1 MDHPRPPSRKIHSPA
16 YHPPRQSMAVLPR
29 KRRSFPWIPL
39 IVLAACIACLLPIL
53 SALSYFAYL
62 QIFEHIIPGV
72 KVGDLDLTWMNISQ
86 AAAEINTHWNVER
99 KITVTD
105 GLQTWQIYPGEL
117 GLSVDGYQIAQK
129 AYEVGRFQ
137 SVGDEINQIITS
149 MLEGW
154 PVDLIVGFD
163 PEVAR
168 KGLEKLNAQASKPPQ
183 NARVILQEGT
193 LAALPGELGY
203 AVNVDATMDGLAA
216 DPAIVVASSV
226 LNLELKPVPPAVGDV
241 ASVLAE
247 ADKILNSVLT
257 IAAYDPIS
265 NETTKIPI
273 SRDELAAWLS
283 VSSGESG
290 KNIQVDP
297 ARVVAYLTTLTSTL
311 GAERFV
317 DAEKYGPQVAQAVE
331 QGKVPFF
338 IISHQPTTY
347 TVQKGETLLR
357 ISWKL
362 GFPMWK
368 LVEANPGMDPNQL
381 VANQVLNVPSKNDLL
396 PLPVIPNKRIVIS
409 ISKQRLMVYQDG
421 KQIHNYVIS
430 TGIDRSPT
438 QPGIFQVLEH
448 KPNAYASVWD
458 LTMPNFLGIYEAWPG
473 FMNGIHGL
481 PMLSNGTRLW
491 ANILGKPAS
500 FGCIILDLPASK
512 ELYKWAENGVVVEI
526 KP

>member
-1 MDHPRPPSRKIHSPA
+1 
-16 YHPPRQSMAVLPR
+16 
-29 KRRSFPWIPL
+29 
-39 IVLAACIACLLPIL
+39 
-53 SALSYFAYL
+53 
-62 QIFEHIIPGV
+62 
-72 KVGDLDLTWMNISQ
+72 
-86 AAAEINTHWNVER
+86 
-99 KITVTD
+99 
-105 GLQTWQIYPGEL
+105 
-117 GLSVDGYQIAQK
+117 
-129 AYEVGRFQ
+129 
-137 SVGDEINQIITS
+137 
-149 MLEGW
+149 
-154 PVDLIVGFD
+154 
-163 PEVAR
+163 
-168 KGLEKLNAQASKPPQ
+168 
-183 NARVILQEGT
+183 
-193 LAALPGELGY
+193 
-203 AVNVDATMDGLAA
+203 LAA